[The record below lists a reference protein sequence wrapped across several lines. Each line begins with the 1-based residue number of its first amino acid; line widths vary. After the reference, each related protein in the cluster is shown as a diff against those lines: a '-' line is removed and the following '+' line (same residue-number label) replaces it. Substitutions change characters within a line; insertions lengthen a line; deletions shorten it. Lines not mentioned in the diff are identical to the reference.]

1 MKRTKLVAYETF
13 RGTRSHTKVP
23 SAALSISEL
32 NAYLADYWDWVTEL
46 DTDPEISTA
55 EVTTA
60 YRQRGLTSS
69 AYRLTSKPYAQ
80 SA

>member
-23 SAALSISEL
+23 SEALSISEL
-32 NAYLADYWDWVTEL
+32 NAYLADYWDWVAEFEL
-46 DTDPEISTA
+46 DPEITA
-55 EVTTA
+55 PAVTSA

-69 AYRLTSKPYAQ
+69 AYRLSSNKYAQ